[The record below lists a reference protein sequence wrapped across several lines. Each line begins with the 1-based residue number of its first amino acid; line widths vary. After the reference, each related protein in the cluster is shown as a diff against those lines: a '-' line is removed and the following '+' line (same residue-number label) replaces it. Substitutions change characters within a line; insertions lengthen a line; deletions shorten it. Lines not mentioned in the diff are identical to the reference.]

1 MIPIDDYQGTLSVT
15 NLPNIV
21 RFPNNLIAHSL
32 ATNNWSFDNNNLPI
46 VVEPIEAENNNLP
59 IVVEPI
65 AAENNQLPIV
75 VEPIEAQSDKSKS
88 QIWFINYGKEL
99 QGLLRNEHEPEA
111 PWFTIRAALMNTF
124 THNKYAIIILDG
136 YMMAL
141 IRGVDSVFYVFDS
154 HARNCTGMLDPNG
167 TAVVMSSANVNELE
181 EYLHFLSSELKIY
194 LFEIVPVQFRT
205 CKEQTTTLTSIEKP
219 MSPHLNKNHSNETDK
234 QIRLENARQCMERK
248 RSV

>member
-21 RFPNNLIAHSL
+21 RFPNHLIAHSL
-32 ATNNWSFDNNNLPI
+32 ATNNWSIDNNNLPI

-99 QGLLRNEHEPEA
+99 QGLLRNEHELLGL
-111 PWFTIRAALMNTF
+111 RSAL
-124 THNKYAIIILDG
+124 
-136 YMMAL
+136 
-141 IRGVDSVFYVFDS
+141 R
-154 HARNCTGMLDPNG
+154 
-167 TAVVMSSANVNELE
+167 
-181 EYLHFLSSELKIY
+181 
-194 LFEIVPVQFRT
+194 
-205 CKEQTTTLTSIEKP
+205 
-219 MSPHLNKNHSNETDK
+219 
-234 QIRLENARQCMERK
+234 
-248 RSV
+248 

>member
-1 MIPIDDYQGTLSVT
+1 MAWNSETIDNVLSLGDSMYLNALQNRLIPIDNYQGTLSVT

-32 ATNNWSFDNNNLPI
+32 ATNNWSIDNNNLPI

-99 QGLLRNEHEPEA
+99 QGLLRNEHELLGL
-111 PWFTIRAALMNTF
+111 RSAL
-124 THNKYAIIILDG
+124 
-136 YMMAL
+136 
-141 IRGVDSVFYVFDS
+141 R
-154 HARNCTGMLDPNG
+154 
-167 TAVVMSSANVNELE
+167 
-181 EYLHFLSSELKIY
+181 
-194 LFEIVPVQFRT
+194 
-205 CKEQTTTLTSIEKP
+205 
-219 MSPHLNKNHSNETDK
+219 
-234 QIRLENARQCMERK
+234 
-248 RSV
+248 

>member
-1 MIPIDDYQGTLSVT
+1 MAWNSETIDNVLSLGDSMYLNALQNRLIPIDNYQGTLSVT

-32 ATNNWSFDNNNLPI
+32 ATNNWSFDNNN
-46 VVEPIEAENNNLP
+46 
-59 IVVEPI
+59 
-65 AAENNQLPIV
+65 LPIV

-167 TAVVMSSANVNELE
+167 TAVVM
-181 EYLHFLSSELKIY
+181 
-194 LFEIVPVQFRT
+194 
-205 CKEQTTTLTSIEKP
+205 
-219 MSPHLNKNHSNETDK
+219 
-234 QIRLENARQCMERK
+234 RK
-248 RSV
+248 M